1 MSTRLAAVHGRYAKL
16 CRRFP
21 VGLASVRSDIDPH
34 NRIDLLMIIKP
45 RVRGFLCVTSHPAG
59 CDANIKRQIDYVK
72 SQGPIAEGP
81 KRVLV
86 IGASTGYGLS
96 SRITA
101 AFGCGADTLGIF
113 FEKEGTQTK
122 PGTAGWYNSA
132 AIHHHAQAAG
142 LYAKSI
148 NGDAF
153 SNAVKQKAIDT
164 IKADMGQIDLVVYSL
179 ASPRRQH
186 PVTGVVHNS
195 TLKPI
200 GGDAV
205 QKGVNT
211 DKEEVQDFHLEQA
224 TQDEIDNTVAVMGG
238 EDWQMWIDA
247 LDDAGVL
254 ADGAKTTAYTYIG
267 EKLTWDIYWHGTI
280 GAAKKDLDK
289 RVVAIRARMA
299 AKGGDARVSVLK
311 AVVTQASAAI
321 PAMPIYLALLFKVMK
336 EQGTHEGCI
345 EQIDGLF
352 RDSLYSTQPYL
363 DEEGRL
369 RADGQELDPAIQD
382 AVAKLWQGV
391 NTETLRQLSDFEG
404 YKREFLQLFG
414 FEVDGVD
421 YAADVNPEVPINNMV

>member
-1 MSTRLAAVHGRYAKL
+1 
-16 CRRFP
+16 
-21 VGLASVRSDIDPH
+21 
-34 NRIDLLMIIKP
+34 MIIKP

-72 SQGPIAEGP
+72 SQGPIAGGP

-132 AIHHHAQAAG
+132 AFHHHAQTAG

-153 SNAVKQKAIDT
+153 SNEVKQKAIDT

-352 RDSLYSTQPYL
+352 RDSLYSTQPYM

-369 RADGQELDPAIQD
+369 RADGKELDPAIQD
-382 AVAKLWQGV
+382 AVGKLWQGV

-421 YAADVNPEVPINNMV
+421 YTADVNPEVPINNMV

>member
-1 MSTRLAAVHGRYAKL
+1 
-16 CRRFP
+16 
-21 VGLASVRSDIDPH
+21 
-34 NRIDLLMIIKP
+34 MIIKP
-45 RVRGFLCVTSHPAG
+45 RVRGFLCITTHPTG
-59 CDANIKRQIDYVK
+59 CDVNVRRQMEYVK
-72 SQGPIAEGP
+72 GKGPIEGGP
-81 KRVLV
+81 KRLLV
-86 IGASTGYGLS
+86 IGASTGYGLA
-96 SRITA
+96 SRVTA
-101 AFGCGADTLGIF
+101 AFGSGAATLGVF
-113 FEKEGTQTK
+113 FEKEGTEKKTA
-122 PGTAGWYNSA
+122 TAGWYNSA
-132 AIHHHAQAAG
+132 AFHRYAEADG

-153 SNAVKQKAIDT
+153 SDEIKKKTIDT
-164 IKADMGQIDLVVYSL
+164 IKADLGQVDLVVYSL

-200 GGDAV
+200 GGDVV

-211 DKEEVQDFHLEQA
+211 DKEQVQDFQLLEA
-224 TQDEIDNTVAVMGG
+224 TQEEIDNTVAVMGG

-254 ADGAKTTAYTYIG
+254 AEGAKTTAYTYIG
-267 EKLTWDIYWHGTI
+267 DKLTWDIYWHGTI

-289 RVVAIRARMA
+289 RVVAIRERLA
-299 AKGGDARVSVLK
+299 ASGGDARVSVLK
-311 AVVTQASAAI
+311 AVVSQASAAI

-336 EQGTHEGCI
+336 QQGCHEGII

-352 RDSLYSTQPYL
+352 RDSLYNNEPYL

-369 RADGQELDPAIQD
+369 RADQKELDPAIQE
-382 AVAKLWQGV
+382 AVGKLWEGI
-391 NTETLRQLSDFEG
+391 NTENLRERSDFAG

-421 YAADVNPEVPINNMV
+421 YDADVNPEVIIDNMA